1 EAALI
6 QVLQSDAGWPE
17 KQEACRMLRRTGTE
31 ACIPALAAL
40 LSDGRLSH
48 MARYALEPMPY
59 AAATQALREAL
70 PQLQG
75 MPKAGVAASL
85 GVMRDAAAVPLIV
98 PLLSDPDLNVAKA
111 AAGAL
116 GRIGAQEA
124 VQALSEAAKTAP
136 APLQAAVLEGLL
148 AAGERMVAAGEQHE
162 AASLYQ
168 ELAAGEYPAQV
179 RMGAWRGRAYAQPDQ
194 TSAWVFAALLG
205 EEDIFRG
212 LAAQVVAETTGEEVT
227 RFYAEGLSR
236 LPAAGQVAL
245 LRGLAD
251 RGDAV
256 ARPAVVKAMES
267 ADPEVRLAAVAAL
280 GALGNADNVPLLVDL
295 LASSDAA
302 LSEAARVS
310 LTVLRG
316 DAADNAIAAVL
327 PETAPEVRAR
337 LLALLAARRAAQ
349 TVPLAVA
356 GLEDADLAV
365 RVAALE
371 VIADNGN
378 ADQAPAVVAVVL
390 NASESDEQ
398 SAALKTLNR
407 LASRYGDGVLPVVL
421 GAMNGASAE
430 TRATLL
436 GTVALVRGPKALET
450 VLAALDDTDAQV
462 VSKALNLL
470 SNWPTLDAAPH
481 LLELA
486 KSEDASRYVLGL
498 RGFVRL
504 AQTEQALDKKMAMLA
519 EAMQLAKRPDERKL
533 LLGAWGS
540 VPAAQSLDVLLPFL
554 DDAAVRAEAAAAITA
569 VAGELAKQ
577 DEAARRQAAQA
588 LKAVLEKCPET
599 QIRDGAQAILN
610 TLG

>member
-1 EAALI
+1 
-6 QVLQSDAGWPE
+6 
-17 KQEACRMLRRTGTE
+17 
-31 ACIPALAAL
+31 
-40 LSDGRLSH
+40 
-48 MARYALEPMPY
+48 
-59 AAATQALREAL
+59 
-70 PQLQG
+70 
-75 MPKAGVAASL
+75 
-85 GVMRDAAAVPLIV
+85 
-98 PLLSDPDLNVAKA
+98 
-111 AAGAL
+111 
-116 GRIGAQEA
+116 
-124 VQALSEAAKTAP
+124 
-136 APLQAAVLEGLL
+136 
-148 AAGERMVAAGEQHE
+148 
-162 AASLYQ
+162 
-168 ELAAGEYPAQV
+168 
-179 RMGAWRGRAYAQPDQ
+179 
-194 TSAWVFAALLG
+194 
-205 EEDIFRG
+205 
-212 LAAQVVAETTGEEVT
+212 
-227 RFYAEGLSR
+227 
-236 LPAAGQVAL
+236 
-245 LRGLAD
+245 
-251 RGDAV
+251 
-256 ARPAVVKAMES
+256 
-267 ADPEVRLAAVAAL
+267 
-280 GALGNADNVPLLVDL
+280 
-295 LASSDAA
+295 
-302 LSEAARVS
+302 
-310 LTVLRG
+310 
-316 DAADNAIAAVL
+316 
-327 PETAPEVRAR
+327 
-337 LLALLAARRAAQ
+337 
-349 TVPLAVA
+349 
-356 GLEDADLAV
+356 
-365 RVAALE
+365 
-371 VIADNGN
+371 
-378 ADQAPAVVAVVL
+378 
-390 NASESDEQ
+390 
-398 SAALKTLNR
+398 
-407 LASRYGDGVLPVVL
+407 VL